1 MVETVKRPDRST
13 KTGGATAIAA
23 VVIVVVAVAALAGVV
38 VLSLQ
43 GGTARG
49 DTFDLVGWIAQG
61 VATLAFVL
69 SGALIVSR
77 QPRNVIGWLL
87 VVAGLGPM
95 LSEVIFVWLIGLNPP
110 PTQATPL
117 LWSAVWFTNWS
128 WITLMFPIFLIL
140 LTFPT
145 GRLLSR
151 RWRWVV
157 ILCGL
162 MITVM
167 LGLTGFS
174 PELQVMTGD
183 EVLVWSIPNPIG
195 FLPEYEEFGLQFEFV
210 WNRLLLLLT
219 IVCVTAV
226 VVRFRRGSS
235 VEREQI
241 KWPLWAML
249 FFGVV
254 YALGASEGG
263 FNRALDILFGLVLAA
278 IPISVAL
285 AVLKYRLF
293 EIDRIISRTV
303 TYLLVVGLLGGLYFA
318 SVTTV
323 TRLLQAESALAV
335 AISTLAVAA
344 LFNPV
349 RRRIQNIIDRRFNR
363 ARYDAQNV
371 MDRFAGTL
379 RDRLDVNELSV
390 GWRDVVTETMEPTA
404 VSVWI
409 REDHT

>member
-1 MVETVKRPDRST
+1 
-13 KTGGATAIAA
+13 
-23 VVIVVVAVAALAGVV
+23 
-38 VLSLQ
+38 
-43 GGTARG
+43 
-49 DTFDLVGWIAQG
+49 
-61 VATLAFVL
+61 
-69 SGALIVSR
+69 
-77 QPRNVIGWLL
+77 
-87 VVAGLGPM
+87 
-95 LSEVIFVWLIGLNPP
+95 
-110 PTQATPL
+110 
-117 LWSAVWFTNWS
+117 
-128 WITLMFPIFLIL
+128 MFPIFLIL

-349 RRRIQNIIDRRFNR
+349 RRRIQDVIDRRFNR

-379 RDRLDVNELSV
+379 RDRLDVNELSR